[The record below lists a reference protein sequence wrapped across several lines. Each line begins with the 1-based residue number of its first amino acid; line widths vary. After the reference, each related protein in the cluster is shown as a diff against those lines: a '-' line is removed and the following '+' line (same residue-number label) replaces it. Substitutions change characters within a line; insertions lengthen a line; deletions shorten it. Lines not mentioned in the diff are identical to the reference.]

1 MKRTQHNK
9 SIIKSILWLN
19 IMGSVKIGRNIL
31 RKNENLINDEMN
43 EDTAIKN
50 IL

>member
-19 IMGSVKIGRNIL
+19 IMGNVKIGRNS
-31 RKNENLINDEMN
+31 R
-43 EDTAIKN
+43 
-50 IL
+50 

>member
-1 MKRTQHNK
+1 
-9 SIIKSILWLN
+9 
-19 IMGSVKIGRNIL
+19 MGSVKIGRNIL